1 MFISRHLI
9 ATLGGDNDTV
19 NKNSNDRMNSCC
31 SRKVFGIPG
40 DRVSLFGR
48 CRYRHFETL
57 EVSLRRYR
65 LSGYFYPA

>member
-31 SRKVFGIPG
+31 SRKVFGIPTVFVG
-40 DRVSLFGR
+40 DEMFFGKER
-48 CRYRHFETL
+48 MGQIAE
-57 EVSLRRYR
+57 EI
-65 LSGYFYPA
+65 LSQQAAASQ